1 MANDPVDPMI
11 TIQEMLRNM
20 CRDIAGL
27 KDEVTHLKDQSTQK
41 VSTSKDPT
49 IQPPPATSPN
59 LTRPVIS
66 PVEIDLEDEQYAG
79 EYFVPPVNKENE
91 LFDKYEKM
99 ARDIESMKVQAS
111 KGFDISEFLVSP
123 NAIFPPKF
131 KAPDYDKY
139 DGTGCP
145 RNHVRWFITLSQQ
158 HGLSREQMAHL
169 FPMSLIG
176 VAKRWF
182 LRLKPEEIRT
192 LEEISNRFVEQF
204 SMEEGIEV
212 TKRDLKLLKQN
223 PQETFTSFIRRW
235 RRKSAQL
242 SHRMSEEDQIKLVLK
257 SLSPQYFHFM
267 APQHY
272 QNFDHLIKTGTQIE
286 DAIAKGLRAKTLSDV
301 REGKRPMIQP
311 KEVQAVSYTRP
322 VAKPVDEVVRPMVTK
337 QFRQFDPL
345 PFPLP
350 MILKKLIRDKKIR
363 LPDVKPVPNP
373 LPGNWRRDQY
383 CEYHRGPGHM
393 TENCLALKHAIQN
406 MIDKDE
412 LAVERPNITQNPLPN
427 HRAVAPPTTNAIF
440 VDEPIL
446 DPSTLICAITSDK
459 TYVLKFDDEELREFR
474 EKEPYVLS
482 FDDAELTES
491 SSAQSYA
498 LQNVGL
504 EEAKEATYVLRM
516 EDFEEDVSNAP
527 YVFRTDEDELLLLDD
542 QCNEM
547 RHMTRGG
554 RVFKPPE
561 LSVENPA
568 GVARN
573 SENQRQNKVSADEED
588 ESLLKQL
595 KKTQANISVW
605 GLLMASSKHR
615 KLVLQEL
622 NAAQVSVNTSPD
634 ELVSLVAMARA
645 AKTLSFAD
653 DDLPP
658 EGRDHTKPLKIT
670 VFCNK
675 KKVPEVLVDNGSALN
690 VCPLSTAATL
700 GFSPEN
706 FIPSEQGI
714 LAYDG
719 TRRDVIGTLVTEIQI
734 GGEDFEVEFQVLDIK
749 ASFLLLLGR
758 PWMHK
763 VGVVPS
769 TLHQKLKFI
778 RRNRVITVKG
788 DPDLEIG
795 QITPDITGERSE
807 DINLTGFS
815 LEVTTITFK
824 EALNEEICFL
834 TSTNSNVIRMIRR
847 QGYMPGAGLGKYH
860 QGLTEFPV
868 FKTFNGL
875 FGLGYKPTK
884 KEIVEMKQLMLKWAE
899 NRRRGLGLPMAPID
913 LKMNGRFR
921 KEGAAFPFCGF
932 AEFWLDEST
941 GQMLPGFEIFFDLEL
956 EDEPVGMQI
965 VETESE
971 ADWTE
976 HIEPSLLNSLFQEGS
991 QTVAVIGRSPLIL
1004 DPTRLITPAEEPLT
1018 NWTSQVLPQV
1028 IFQYKRIPSEKSVV
1042 HKYVSVS
1049 GFDSESIFSNESFDA
1064 VTIDDHSPEIGD
1076 VSSFSSEIE
1085 LESVHN
1091 KASVAVSFYSPES
1104 VDAGVNISI
1113 ESVKMSPKFIV
1124 PPDEGNSSV
1133 DVYDSNSNE
1142 MKDSSFEYIPVY
1154 IEGIPRKIC

>member
-27 KDEVTHLKDQSTQK
+27 KDEVTHLKNQGTEK
-41 VSTSKDPT
+41 VSTSKDPA
-49 IQPPPATSPN
+49 IQPPPAISPN
-59 LTRPVIS
+59 LTRPAIS
-66 PVEIDLEDEQYAG
+66 PVEIDLEDEQYVG
-79 EYFVPPVNKENE
+79 EYYVPPVNKENE

-111 KGFDISEFLVSP
+111 KGFDISEFLMSP
-123 NAIFPPKF
+123 NAVFPPKF

-242 SHRMSEEDQIKLVLK
+242 GQRMTEEDQIKLVLK

-267 APQHY
+267 APQHF
-272 QNFDHLIKTGTQIE
+272 QNFEHLIKTGTQIE

-322 VAKPVDEVVRPMVTK
+322 VAKPVAEVAGPAIRR

-345 PFPLP
+345 PYPLP

-373 LPGNWRRDQY
+373 LPVNWRRDQY

-412 LAVERPNITQNPLPN
+412 LAVEKPNITQNPLPN
-427 HRAVAPPTTNAIF
+427 HRVVAPPTANAIF
-440 VDEPIL
+440 
-446 DPSTLICAITSDK
+446 
-459 TYVLKFDDEELREFR
+459 FDDEELREFR

-482 FDDAELTES
+482 FDDAEFAES
-491 SSAQSYA
+491 SSSHSYVLQS
-498 LQNVGL
+498 VDM
-504 EEAKEATYVLRM
+504 EKTKEATYVLRM
-516 EDFEEDVSNAP
+516 EDFEEDVGNAP
-527 YVFRTDEDELLLLDD
+527 YVFRTEEDELLLLED
-542 QCNEM
+542 QCDEM

-554 RVFKPPE
+554 RVFKPPQ

-568 GVARN
+568 EVARN
-573 SENQRQNKVSADEED
+573 SENQRQIKVSTDEED

-595 KKTQANISVW
+595 KKTQANIS
-605 GLLMASSKHR
+605 
-615 KLVLQEL
+615 
-622 NAAQVSVNTSPD
+622 
-634 ELVSLVAMARA
+634 
-645 AKTLSFAD
+645 
-653 DDLPP
+653 
-658 EGRDHTKPLKIT
+658 GRDHTKPLKIT
-670 VFCNK
+670 VTCNK

-795 QITPDITGERSE
+795 QITPDLAEERSE
-807 DINLTGFS
+807 DVSLTGFS
-815 LEVTTITFK
+815 LEVTVITFK

-847 QGYMPGAGLGKYH
+847 QGYIPGAGLGKYH

-868 FKTFNGL
+868 FKAFN
-875 FGLGYKPTK
+875 
-884 KEIVEMKQLMLKWAE
+884 
-899 NRRRGLGLPMAPID
+899 
-913 LKMNGRFR
+913 
-921 KEGAAFPFCGF
+921 
-932 AEFWLDEST
+932 

-965 VETESE
+965 IEAESE
-971 ADWTE
+971 TDWAE

-991 QTVAVIGRSPLIL
+991 QTVAVIGTIEDYSP
-1004 DPTRLITPAEEPLT
+1004 
-1018 NWTSQVLPQV
+1018 
-1028 IFQYKRIPSEKSVV
+1028 K
-1042 HKYVSVS
+1042 VS
-1049 GFDSESIFSNESFDA
+1049 GGFSSSGNIELKIVPNKAADA
-1064 VTIDDHSPEIGD
+1064 V
-1076 VSSFSSEIE
+1076 SSYSS
-1085 LESVHN
+1085 
-1091 KASVAVSFYSPES
+1091 ES

-1113 ESVKMSPKFIV
+1113 EEFMAPVSKCIV
-1124 PPDEGNSSV
+1124 EQNSEV
-1133 DVYDSNSNE
+1133 DRLLAQ
-1142 MKDSSFEYIPVY
+1142 FQ
-1154 IEGIPRKIC
+1154 R

>member
-41 VSTSKDPT
+41 VSTSKDPA

-66 PVEIDLEDEQYAG
+66 PVEIDLKDEQYAG

-111 KGFDISEFLVSP
+111 KGFDISEFLMSP

-446 DPSTLICAITSDK
+446 DPSALICAITSDK
-459 TYVLKFDDEELREFR
+459 TYVLNFDDEELREFR

-482 FDDAELTES
+482 FDDAELAES
-491 SSAQSYA
+491 SSAHSYV

-588 ESLLKQL
+588 ESL
-595 KKTQANISVW
+595 
-605 GLLMASSKHR
+605 
-615 KLVLQEL
+615 
-622 NAAQVSVNTSPD
+622 
-634 ELVSLVAMARA
+634 
-645 AKTLSFAD
+645 
-653 DDLPP
+653 
-658 EGRDHTKPLKIT
+658 
-670 VFCNK
+670 
-675 KKVPEVLVDNGSALN
+675 
-690 VCPLSTAATL
+690 
-700 GFSPEN
+700 
-706 FIPSEQGI
+706 
-714 LAYDG
+714 
-719 TRRDVIGTLVTEIQI
+719 
-734 GGEDFEVEFQVLDIK
+734 
-749 ASFLLLLGR
+749 
-758 PWMHK
+758 
-763 VGVVPS
+763 
-769 TLHQKLKFI
+769 
-778 RRNRVITVKG
+778 NRVITVKG

-795 QITPDITGERSE
+795 QITPDITGERSK
-807 DINLTGFS
+807 DVNLTGFS

-860 QGLTEFPV
+860 Q
-868 FKTFNGL
+868 
-875 FGLGYKPTK
+875 
-884 KEIVEMKQLMLKWAE
+884 
-899 NRRRGLGLPMAPID
+899 
-913 LKMNGRFR
+913 
-921 KEGAAFPFCGF
+921 
-932 AEFWLDEST
+932 EFWLDEST

-991 QTVAVIGRSPLIL
+991 QTVAVI
-1004 DPTRLITPAEEPLT
+1004 
-1018 NWTSQVLPQV
+1018 
-1028 IFQYKRIPSEKSVV
+1028 FQYKRIPSEESVV

-1049 GFDSESIFSNESFDA
+1049 GFDSESISSNESFDA
-1064 VTIDDHSPEIGD
+1064 GTIEDHSPEIGD

-1091 KASVAVSFYSPES
+1091 KASVAVSFYSSES

-1142 MKDSSFEYIPVY
+1142 MKDSSFEYIPVKKMR
-1154 IEGIPRKIC
+1154 G

>member
-1 MANDPVDPMI
+1 
-11 TIQEMLRNM
+11 
-20 CRDIAGL
+20 
-27 KDEVTHLKDQSTQK
+27 
-41 VSTSKDPT
+41 
-49 IQPPPATSPN
+49 
-59 LTRPVIS
+59 
-66 PVEIDLEDEQYAG
+66 
-79 EYFVPPVNKENE
+79 
-91 LFDKYEKM
+91 
-99 ARDIESMKVQAS
+99 
-111 KGFDISEFLVSP
+111 
-123 NAIFPPKF
+123 
-131 KAPDYDKY
+131 
-139 DGTGCP
+139 
-145 RNHVRWFITLSQQ
+145 
-158 HGLSREQMAHL
+158 MAHL

-182 LRLKPEEIRT
+182 LKLKPEEIRT

-212 TKRDLKLLKQN
+212 TKRDLKQLKQN

-242 SHRMSEEDQIKLVLK
+242 GQRMTEEDQIKLVLK

-267 APQHY
+267 
-272 QNFDHLIKTGTQIE
+272 IE

-301 REGKRPMIQP
+301 REGKRPMIHP

-322 VAKPVDEVVRPMVTK
+322 VAKPVAEVAGPAIRR

-373 LPGNWRRDQY
+373 LPVNWRSDQY

-412 LAVERPNITQNPLPN
+412 LAIERPNITQNPLPN
-427 HRAVAPPTTNAIF
+427 HRAAAPPTTNAIF

-446 DPSTLICAITSDK
+446 DPSVLICAITSDK
-459 TYVLKFDDEELREFR
+459 TYVLKFEDEELREFK

-482 FDDAELTES
+482 FDDAELAES
-491 SSAQSYA
+491 SSSHSYA
-498 LQNVGL
+498 LQNVDMGKT
-504 EEAKEATYVLRM
+504 KEAAYVLRM
-516 EDFEEDVSNAP
+516 EDFEEDVGNAP
-527 YVFRTDEDELLLLDD
+527 YVFKTEEDELLLLDD
-542 QCNEM
+542 QCDEI

-561 LSVENPA
+561 LSAENPA
-568 GVARN
+568 EVARN
-573 SENQRQNKVSADEED
+573 AGNQRQN
-588 ESLLKQL
+588 
-595 KKTQANISVW
+595 
-605 GLLMASSKHR
+605 

-634 ELVSLVAMARA
+634 ELVSLVGMARA

-670 VFCNK
+670 VICNK

-778 RRNRVITVKG
+778 RRSRVITVKG

-795 QITPDITGERSE
+795 QITPDLTKERSE
-807 DINLTGFS
+807 DVSLTGFS
-815 LEVTTITFK
+815 LEVTVITFK
-824 EALNEEICFL
+824 EAMNEEICFL

-868 FKTFNGL
+868 FKAFND
-875 FGLGYKPTK
+875 
-884 KEIVEMKQLMLKWAE
+884 E
-899 NRRRGLGLPMAPID
+899 N
-913 LKMNGRFR
+913 
-921 KEGAAFPFCGF
+921 
-932 AEFWLDEST
+932 T
-941 GQMLPGFEIFFDLEL
+941 GQILPGFEIFFDLEL
-956 EDEPVGMQI
+956 EEEPVGMQI
-965 VETESE
+965 VEAESE
-971 ADWTE
+971 TDWAE
-976 HIEPSLLNSLFQEGS
+976 CIEPNLLNSLFLEES
-991 QTVAVIGRSPLIL
+991 QTVAVIGKSPLIL

-1028 IFQYKRIPSEKSVV
+1028 IFQYNRIPAEESVIRTIEDCSPKV
-1042 HKYVSVS
+1042 GGGSPFSGKIELKNVSDKASDV
-1049 GFDSESIFSNESFDA
+1049 
-1064 VTIDDHSPEIGD
+1064 
-1076 VSSFSSEIE
+1076 VSSYSS
-1085 LESVHN
+1085 
-1091 KASVAVSFYSPES
+1091 ES
-1104 VDAGVNISI
+1104 VDTGVNISI
-1113 ESVKMSPKFIV
+1113 ESVRTSPKFIV
-1124 PPDEGNSSV
+1124 HPNEVEESAVLKAEFPDEEIMDIEEEEVLNTKWLMYFDGAVNSRGQGVGAVLILSRSVISYFGKASAVAAHSSCFKISAVISILEISSV
-1133 DVYDSNSNE
+1133 LE
-1142 MKDSSFEYIPVY
+1142 
-1154 IEGIPRKIC
+1154 

>member
-41 VSTSKDPT
+41 VSTSKDPA

-66 PVEIDLEDEQYAG
+66 PVEIDLKDEQYAG

-111 KGFDISEFLVSP
+111 KGFDISEFLMSP

-446 DPSTLICAITSDK
+446 DPSALICAITSDK
-459 TYVLKFDDEELREFR
+459 TYVLKFDDEELKEFR
-474 EKEPYVLS
+474 EKEPYMLS
-482 FDDAELTES
+482 FDDGELAES
-491 SSAQSYA
+491 SSTQSYA

-527 YVFRTDEDELLLLDD
+527 YVFRTDKDELLLLDD

-588 ESLLKQL
+588 ESL
-595 KKTQANISVW
+595 
-605 GLLMASSKHR
+605 
-615 KLVLQEL
+615 
-622 NAAQVSVNTSPD
+622 
-634 ELVSLVAMARA
+634 
-645 AKTLSFAD
+645 
-653 DDLPP
+653 
-658 EGRDHTKPLKIT
+658 
-670 VFCNK
+670 
-675 KKVPEVLVDNGSALN
+675 
-690 VCPLSTAATL
+690 
-700 GFSPEN
+700 
-706 FIPSEQGI
+706 
-714 LAYDG
+714 
-719 TRRDVIGTLVTEIQI
+719 
-734 GGEDFEVEFQVLDIK
+734 
-749 ASFLLLLGR
+749 
-758 PWMHK
+758 
-763 VGVVPS
+763 
-769 TLHQKLKFI
+769 
-778 RRNRVITVKG
+778 NRVITVKG

-807 DINLTGFS
+807 DVNLTGFS

-834 TSTNSNVIRMIRR
+834 T
-847 QGYMPGAGLGKYH
+847 K
-860 QGLTEFPV
+860 
-868 FKTFNGL
+868 
-875 FGLGYKPTK
+875 
-884 KEIVEMKQLMLKWAE
+884 
-899 NRRRGLGLPMAPID
+899 
-913 LKMNGRFR
+913 
-921 KEGAAFPFCGF
+921 
-932 AEFWLDEST
+932 FWLDEST

-956 EDEPVGMQI
+956 EDEPVDMQI

-991 QTVAVIGRSPLIL
+991 HTVAVIGTIEDYSPK
-1004 DPTRLITPAEEPLT
+1004 
-1018 NWTSQVLPQV
+1018 V
-1028 IFQYKRIPSEKSVV
+1028 
-1042 HKYVSVS
+1042 
-1049 GFDSESIFSNESFDA
+1049 G
-1064 VTIDDHSPEIGD
+1064 GG
-1076 VSSFSSEIE
+1076 SSFSGKIE
-1085 LESVHN
+1085 LKIVPN
-1091 KASVAVSFYSPES
+1091 KAPDAVSSCSSES

-1133 DVYDSNSNE
+1133 DARFQMNSKMVNSNGE
-1142 MKDSSFEYIPVY
+1142 WILRDGFSKYDYFQMERYNFS
-1154 IEGIPRKIC
+1154 

>member
-1 MANDPVDPMI
+1 
-11 TIQEMLRNM
+11 MLRNM

-27 KDEVTHLKDQSTQK
+27 KDEVTHLKNQGTEK
-41 VSTSKDPT
+41 VSTSKDPA
-49 IQPPPATSPN
+49 IQPPPAISPN
-59 LTRPVIS
+59 LTRPAIS
-66 PVEIDLEDEQYAG
+66 PVEIDLEDEQYVG
-79 EYFVPPVNKENE
+79 EYYVPPVNKENE

-111 KGFDISEFLVSP
+111 KGFDISEFLMSP
-123 NAIFPPKF
+123 NAVFPPKF

-242 SHRMSEEDQIKLVLK
+242 GQRMTEEDQIKLVLK

-267 APQHY
+267 APQHF
-272 QNFDHLIKTGTQIE
+272 QNFEHLIKTGTQIE

-322 VAKPVDEVVRPMVTK
+322 VAKPVTEVAGPAIRR

-373 LPGNWRRDQY
+373 LPVNWRRDQY

-412 LAVERPNITQNPLPN
+412 LAVER
-427 HRAVAPPTTNAIF
+427 
-440 VDEPIL
+440 
-446 DPSTLICAITSDK
+446 
-459 TYVLKFDDEELREFR
+459 FDDEELGEFKG
-474 EKEPYVLS
+474 KEPYVLS
-482 FDDAELTES
+482 FNDAELAES

-498 LQNVGL
+498 LRNVGL
-504 EEAKEATYVLRM
+504 EETKEATYVLRM

-527 YVFRTDEDELLLLDD
+527 YVFRTEEDELLLLED
-542 QCNEM
+542 QCDEM

-554 RVFKPPE
+554 RVFKPPQ

-568 GVARN
+568 EVARN
-573 SENQRQNKVSADEED
+573 SENQRQN
-588 ESLLKQL
+588 
-595 KKTQANISVW
+595 
-605 GLLMASSKHR
+605 

-670 VFCNK
+670 VTCNK

-734 GGEDFEVEFQVLDIK
+734 GGEAFEIEFQVLDIK

-778 RRNRVITVKG
+778 RGNRVITVKG

-795 QITPDITGERSE
+795 QITPDLTEERSE
-807 DINLTGFS
+807 DISLTGFS

-847 QGYMPGAGLGKYH
+847 QGYIPGAGLGKYH
-860 QGLTEFPV
+860 QGLTDFPV
-868 FKTFNGL
+868 FKAFNGL
-875 FGLGYKPTK
+875 FGLGYKPTE
-884 KEIVEMKQLMLKWAE
+884 KEIREMKQLMLKWAE

-932 AEFWLDEST
+932 AEFWLDENT

-965 VETESE
+965 IEAESE
-971 ADWTE
+971 TDWAE

-991 QTVAVIGRSPLIL
+991 QTVAVIGKSPLIL

-1028 IFQYKRIPSEKSVV
+1028 IFQYNQIPSEESVV
-1042 HKYVSVS
+1042 RTIEDYSPKVS
-1049 GFDSESIFSNESFDA
+1049 GGFSSSGNIELKIVPNKAADA
-1064 VTIDDHSPEIGD
+1064 V
-1076 VSSFSSEIE
+1076 SSYSS
-1085 LESVHN
+1085 
-1091 KASVAVSFYSPES
+1091 ES
-1104 VDAGVNISI
+1104 VDAGLI
-1113 ESVKMSPKFIV
+1113 
-1124 PPDEGNSSV
+1124 
-1133 DVYDSNSNE
+1133 Y
-1142 MKDSSFEYIPVY
+1142 VY
-1154 IEGIPRKIC
+1154 IDNGSLSLR

>member
-1 MANDPVDPMI
+1 
-11 TIQEMLRNM
+11 
-20 CRDIAGL
+20 
-27 KDEVTHLKDQSTQK
+27 
-41 VSTSKDPT
+41 
-49 IQPPPATSPN
+49 
-59 LTRPVIS
+59 
-66 PVEIDLEDEQYAG
+66 
-79 EYFVPPVNKENE
+79 
-91 LFDKYEKM
+91 M

-111 KGFDISEFLVSP
+111 KGFDISEFLMSP

-176 VAKRWF
+176 VAKRW
-182 LRLKPEEIRT
+182 
-192 LEEISNRFVEQF
+192 
-204 SMEEGIEV
+204 
-212 TKRDLKLLKQN
+212 
-223 PQETFTSFIRRW
+223 RW

-322 VAKPVDEVVRPMVTK
+322 VTKPVDEVVRPMVTK

-427 HRAVAPPTTNAIF
+427 HQ
-440 VDEPIL
+440 
-446 DPSTLICAITSDK
+446 
-459 TYVLKFDDEELREFR
+459 LREFR

-482 FDDAELTES
+482 FDDAELAES

-527 YVFRTDEDELLLLDD
+527 YVFRTDEGELLLLDD

-588 ESLLKQL
+588 ESL
-595 KKTQANISVW
+595 
-605 GLLMASSKHR
+605 
-615 KLVLQEL
+615 
-622 NAAQVSVNTSPD
+622 
-634 ELVSLVAMARA
+634 
-645 AKTLSFAD
+645 
-653 DDLPP
+653 
-658 EGRDHTKPLKIT
+658 
-670 VFCNK
+670 
-675 KKVPEVLVDNGSALN
+675 
-690 VCPLSTAATL
+690 TAATL

-706 FIPSEQGI
+706 FIPSKQGI

-719 TRRDVIGTLVTEIQI
+719 TRRDVVGTLVTEIQI

-795 QITPDITGERSE
+795 QITPDITGERSK
-807 DINLTGFS
+807 DVNLTGFS

-965 VETESE
+965 VETGSE

-1028 IFQYKRIPSEKSVV
+1028 P
-1042 HKYVSVS
+1042 
-1049 GFDSESIFSNESFDA
+1049 
-1064 VTIDDHSPEIGD
+1064 
-1076 VSSFSSEIE
+1076 
-1085 LESVHN
+1085 
-1091 KASVAVSFYSPES
+1091 
-1104 VDAGVNISI
+1104 
-1113 ESVKMSPKFIV
+1113 
-1124 PPDEGNSSV
+1124 
-1133 DVYDSNSNE
+1133 
-1142 MKDSSFEYIPVY
+1142 
-1154 IEGIPRKIC
+1154 